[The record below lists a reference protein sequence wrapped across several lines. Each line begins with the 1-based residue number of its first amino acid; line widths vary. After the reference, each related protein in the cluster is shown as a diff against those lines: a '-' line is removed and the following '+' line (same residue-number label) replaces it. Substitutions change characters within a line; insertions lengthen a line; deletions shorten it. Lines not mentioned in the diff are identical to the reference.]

1 MALGDVVML
10 LKFSCDNFK
19 SFRDGFNF
27 DMLPNLRM
35 NELRDSIISEKIGRK
50 SIKVLPSSVIY
61 GANAY
66 GKTSVINAMSCF
78 REIILRGNIQ
88 DDIDDKSID
97 HVSHMMNLIPFAF
110 QDDKRPVKFDVTF
123 TFSGKKYRYCLSFYL
138 GAFLEKDVSRYIDM
152 EQLYLND
159 IMIFERTRNA
169 ITQLLLK
176 PLGEMLNKD
185 VSVLDTEK
193 IMKSMTVNL
202 VEDALLLLTD
212 FNSFCSKKIVAEIK
226 EWFRDYFMVI
236 NSSDKIRFVPEM
248 YNQDKNIIISK
259 RINEIA
265 EEAGI
270 FGSSF
275 AYVSDP
281 DSRSV
286 RLMSLFQDMD
296 AQRYTQIESDDIESS
311 GTLRLVSIM
320 PAILIAL
327 QKGAVLVIDEL
338 DASLHPMIVINL
350 ISIFHNSEVNKNK
363 AQIVFNTHNPV
374 YINNRLF
381 NNRLFR
387 RDEIKFVERDRETKS
402 SELYSLS
409 DFKANGAASVRKTTD
424 YMKNYFVS
432 RYGGIEN
439 IDFTDIVKEVL
450 NEGDFKNE

>member
-1 MALGDVVML
+1 MALGDVIML
-10 LKFSCDNFK
+10 IKFSCDNFK
-19 SFRDGFNF
+19 SFCNGFNF

-35 NELRDSIISEKIGRK
+35 NELKDSILSEKIGRDN
-50 SIKVLPSSVIY
+50 IRVLPSSVIY
-61 GANAY
+61 GANAC
-66 GKTSVINAMSCF
+66 GKTSVVNAMSCF
-78 REIILRGNIQ
+78 RQIILRGNIQ
-88 DDIDDKSID
+88 DDIDDNSVD

-123 TFSGKKYRYCLSFYL
+123 TFGGKKYRYCLSLYL
-138 GAFLEKDVSRYIDM
+138 GAFLEKDVSRYIDK

-169 ITQLLLK
+169 VTQLLLK

-185 VSVLDTEK
+185 VSLLDTEK
-193 IMKSMTVNL
+193 IMNSMTVNL

-212 FNSFCSKKIVAEIK
+212 FNSFCSKKVVAEIK
-226 EWFRDYFMVI
+226 EWFCDYFMVI
-236 NSSDKIRFVPEM
+236 NSSNRIRFVPEM
-248 YNQDKNIIISK
+248 YNQGKDIVINR

-281 DSRSV
+281 ESHSV
-286 RLMSLFQDMD
+286 RLMSLFQDTGV
-296 AQRYTQIESDDIESS
+296 QKYTQIESDSVESS

-320 PAILIAL
+320 PAIFIAL
-327 QKGAVLVIDEL
+327 KKGAVLVIDEL
-338 DASLHPMIVINL
+338 DASLHPMIIVNL
-350 ISIFHNSEVNKNK
+350 ISIFHNSELNRKG

-387 RDEIKFVERDRETKS
+387 RDEIKFVERNSGTKS

-409 DFKANGAASVRKTTD
+409 DFKANGVASVRKTTD

-432 RYGGIEN
+432 RYGAIEN

-450 NEGDFKNE
+450 NEGGFRND